1 MPAHTIEMVGKR
13 FGRLMPIIDCGKNER
28 NMLQYLCACD
38 CGESKVI
45 AGIYLR
51 NGETQSCG
59 CLRRESMSERNGNLS
74 HGKAKTSVYLSWQ
87 SMKTR
92 CTNNKHKH
100 FYRYG
105 GRGISYD
112 PHWETFENFYADMGD
127 KPAGFTLE
135 RIDNSKGYSKD
146 NCKWASRK
154 EQLRNT
160 ISTVNLTYKGKT
172 QCMLDWAKETGLKY
186 STIRSRVNLGWAA
199 DQIFADF

>member
-1 MPAHTIEMVGKR
+1 
-13 FGRLMPIIDCGKNER
+13 
-28 NMLQYLCACD
+28 
-38 CGESKVI
+38 
-45 AGIYLR
+45 
-51 NGETQSCG
+51 
-59 CLRRESMSERNGNLS
+59 
-74 HGKAKTSVYLSWQ
+74 
-87 SMKTR
+87 MKTR
-92 CTNNKHKH
+92 CTNSNHKH

-127 KPAGFTLE
+127 KPTGFTLE

-172 QCMLDWAKETGLKY
+172 QCMLDWAKDTGLKY
-186 STIRSRVNLGWAA
+186 STIRSRVNLGWTA
-199 DQIFADF
+199 DQIFANF

>member
-1 MPAHTIEMVGKR
+1 MPAHIIDMVGKR
-13 FGRLMPIIDCGKNER
+13 FGRMMPILDCGKNSR
-28 NMLQYLCACD
+28 GMYQYLCVCD
-38 CGESKVI
+38 CGESKVV

-51 NGETQSCG
+51 NGGSQSCG
-59 CLRRESMSERNGNLS
+59 CFQRESTSARKGNQS
-74 HGKAKTSVYLSWQ
+74 HGKARTSVYISWQ

-92 CTNNKHKH
+92 CTNSSHKH
-100 FYRYG
+100 YHRYG

-112 PHWETFENFYADMGD
+112 PRWETFENFYADMGD
-127 KPAGFTLE
+127 KPKGYTLE

-160 ISTVNLTYKGKT
+160 ISTVLLTYKGKT
-172 QCMLDWAKETGLKY
+172 QCMLDWSKETGISY
-186 STIRSRVNLGWAA
+186 ATIRSKLKLGWRA